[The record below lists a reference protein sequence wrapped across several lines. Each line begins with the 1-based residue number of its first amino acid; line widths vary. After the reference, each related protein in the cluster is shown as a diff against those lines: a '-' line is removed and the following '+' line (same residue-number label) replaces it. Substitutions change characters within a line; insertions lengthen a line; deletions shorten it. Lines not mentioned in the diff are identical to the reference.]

1 MNRVRDISRSE
12 WHMIRQALREI
23 DTADF
28 TRIGLELR
36 TDLLEWLDNANVG
49 DYDGGRVTIVRND

>member
-1 MNRVRDISRSE
+1 MLR
-12 WHMIRQALREI
+12 HALRDME
-23 DTADF
+23 TSDF
-28 TRIGLELR
+28 TRIGLETR